1 MGKEENYRERDELAG
16 REKIGQDELYDF
28 IMKPEPSWQSIIY
41 ELIRT
46 EQLDPWDI
54 DIGLLTQRY
63 LERLKE
69 LEEEHFHISGK
80 LLLVASL
87 LLRLKA
93 ELLLD
98 HYIPSIDE
106 ILFGKKEE
114 RPRESE
120 RLEINDDELP
130 LLLPKTPLPR
140 ARRVTLQELMQAL
153 EKAVNTE
160 TRRIKRE
167 IVMKRRFEAV
177 QIVLPRQKINIREK
191 IEELYRRIKSLF
203 IQRKSRISFSEIA
216 KDREEKL
223 VSFLPLLHLDSQ
235 KRIWL
240 EQEKHFDE
248 IWIWLYHIFVKKLK
262 EIEGAKELKRDISVM
277 RQELDAEQEKRLQK
291 LKNEFNEPL
300 ANLFCIFDSL

>member
-1 MGKEENYRERDELAG
+1 MEKEEKRDELEL

-28 IMKPEPSWQSIIY
+28 ILKPEPSWQSIIY

-54 DIGLLTQRY
+54 DIALLTQRY
-63 LERLKE
+63 LERLHE
-69 LEEEHFHISGK
+69 LEQEHFHLSGK

-93 ELLLD
+93 ELLLNR
-98 HYIPSIDE
+98 YIPTIDE

-114 RPRESE
+114 KPREIE
-120 RLEINDDELP
+120 KLNIDEDELP

-140 ARRVTLQELMQAL
+140 ARRVTLEELMQAL

-167 IVMKRRFEAV
+167 IVMKRRLEAV
-177 QIVLPRQKINIREK
+177 QIVLPKRKINIREK
-191 IEELYRRIKSLF
+191 IEELYKKIKYLF
-203 IQRKSRISFSEIA
+203 IQRKSRIPFSEIA
-216 KDREEKL
+216 KEREEKL

-235 KRIWL
+235 KRVWL

-248 IWIWLYHIFVKKLK
+248 IWIWLYHIFAKKLK
-262 EIEGAKELKRDISVM
+262 ESEERKEVKKEISDM
-277 RQELDAEQEKRLQK
+277 KYKLDAEQEKRLQK
-291 LKNEFNEPL
+291 LENEFSEPL
-300 ANLFCIFDSL
+300 ANLFSMFNSS